1 MPSVSLAGPGCD
13 ASNASLI
20 PKVGGG
26 VALPCRFQSRHVTI
40 FHHHAR
46 VGSLECLESRAG
58 NAVSFRSSEVEESL
72 RQQSDE
78 PTELSRSACRCLE
91 NEGYWRDERPTV
103 EDKQRVQSGSHAGQ
117 VLKPTKS
124 ANRLIDFP
132 DT

>member
-13 ASNASLI
+13 AFLI
-20 PKVGGG
+20 PKVGRSH
-26 VALPCRFQSRHVTI
+26 VASSLDSRHVTI

-58 NAVSFRSSEVEESL
+58 NAVSCRSSEVEESL

-103 EDKQRVQSGSHAGQ
+103 EDKQRVQSGSR
-117 VLKPTKS
+117 PS
-124 ANRLIDFP
+124 AEADQKRKQADRLSRHVKA
-132 DT
+132 